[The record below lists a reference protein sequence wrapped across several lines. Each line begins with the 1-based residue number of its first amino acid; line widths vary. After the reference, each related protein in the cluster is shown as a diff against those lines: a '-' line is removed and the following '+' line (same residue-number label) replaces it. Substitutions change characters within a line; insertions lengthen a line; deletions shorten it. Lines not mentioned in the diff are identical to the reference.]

1 LANEISNNL
10 APGKLLGHYRI
21 LEKLGSGG
29 MGEVYLAEDMRL
41 DRKVAIKFLNEE
53 FSQDANKLKRFIQ
66 EAKAASALNHPNI
79 ITVYDVG
86 EHDGVNFIATEFI
99 DGKTLR
105 ERMNERLTFDETL
118 SILIQTAEAVSAAHH
133 AGIVH
138 RDIKPENIMIRP
150 DGYVKVLD
158 FGLAKLL
165 DTPVSAQS
173 EPGDPTVLQ
182 TNPGMIIGT
191 TNYMS
196 PEQARGKE
204 VDARTDIFS
213 FGVVLYEMFSGTRP
227 FEGET
232 AGEVIGAILHNEPL
246 PFESAKASPE
256 IEEIV
261 GRCLRKDRNERY
273 QSISDVLIDL
283 KDVKQDLEFQ
293 YKPGK
298 TISPEKEEAVTKIL
312 QATTADE
319 IRQAKTNA
327 SDPASKKFL
336 AVGLAVLLLL
346 AAVFLGYRYFT
357 PSKQI
362 ESIAVMPFV
371 NESGNA
377 DVEYLS
383 DGMTEMLIGSLS
395 QLPNLNVK
403 ARSSVF
409 RYKGKDVSPRTIG
422 NELSVQAVLL
432 GRVIQRG
439 EMLTLSL
446 ELVNAVTE
454 NVIWTQ
460 QYSRKQTDLVS
471 LQSEI
476 ARDVSNKLKTKLTS
490 VEEQTLAKTYTANA
504 EAYQLYLKGRYF
516 WYKFSP
522 ADHQKAFEY
531 FNQAIGRDPNYAL
544 AYVGLADTYG
554 ASATNGW
561 IVPREGY
568 LKGKT
573 AARKALEID
582 ETLAQ
587 AHTSLGGL
595 IMFSDF
601 DWKTAEREYKRAE
614 ELDPNY
620 VLTYE
625 LHSFLLS
632 ALGRPDE
639 AIAKAQRGLEIDPL
653 SALLSNDVAAAY
665 YFARQYDQ
673 AIKQV
678 QMTQE
683 IEPGRPGSHIALGG
697 IYDVKGMY
705 EESIAEYQK
714 AISLSERT
722 STILGL
728 LGHAYAVSGKRNEA
742 VKILNEM
749 KEMSKQKYVS
759 PYDLAT
765 VYVGLGEKDKAL
777 EQLNRAYE
785 EQSGWIIYLNVEPVF
800 DPLRAEPGFQDLLR
814 RVAFIQ

>member
-1 LANEISNNL
+1 
-10 APGKLLGHYRI
+10 
-21 LEKLGSGG
+21 